1 MIGEAGRLHQE
12 AMQTLTIASSDPLSQ
27 MKRAQKLLQD
37 CEILAADAA
46 SYADSSRMQEGLA
59 NLHRQQGQ
67 IDLMISQLEQ
77 NPRVRGSGSFLWVI
91 LLLIATAVLAVISS
105 VQ

>member
-1 MIGEAGRLHQE
+1 MDPRLHQE
-12 AMQTLTIASSDPLSQ
+12 AMQALTIADSDPLSQ
-27 MKRAQKLLQD
+27 LKRAQKLLHD
-37 CEILAADAA
+37 CEILTTDAA

-59 NLHRQQGQ
+59 NLNRQQGQ
-67 IDLMISQLEQ
+67 IELMISQLEQ
-77 NPRVRGSGSFLWVI
+77 NPRVRGSANFSWVI